1 MFNDIKSSP
10 DYRWYVLA
18 TVSIGTFMS
27 TLDSSIVNVALPT
40 IAGQFHTQLSVL
52 QWTVTA
58 YLLAI
63 TSLLPVFGRLA
74 DMLGRKKIYVLGF
87 VIFTMGSALCGF
99 STSIWFLIS
108 TRVLQ
113 AIGASMLMANSAA
126 IIVSIF
132 PLQERGRA
140 LGLTGTVVAL
150 GSMSGP
156 ALGGL
161 LIGLLGWRSIFY
173 INVPIGILG
182 YLVAQSI
189 LPGDKP
195 HKERESFDSV
205 GAVLFAAG
213 MTSLLMAINNS
224 SAQGWSNPSIL
235 FGLFAGMA
243 LLALFIFN
251 ERRIPH
257 PMIELSLFRNR
268 PFIIGNIC
276 GWLSFVAMFANTMIL
291 PFYLQ
296 QVLNYRPSQVG
307 LLMTA
312 FPIAMAI
319 TAPISG
325 RASDKHGP
333 LLLTSGGLAIT
344 ALGLFYFSTLTTTT
358 TFYQV
363 IPGSLLMGMGSGM
376 FQSPNNS
383 SVMSSVPPPKLG
395 LAGGMSS
402 LFRNV
407 GMISG
412 IALSVSLFEAW
423 GGVSRPKLDQ
433 IPMFMHAYHSVM
445 LVGMAI
451 ALLGAAISLNRRSY
465 ATAESSRQPE
475 N

>member
-140 LGLTGTVVAL
+140 LGLTGTIVAL

-195 HKERESFDSV
+195 PKERESFDSV

-224 SAQGWSNPSIL
+224 SDQGWSNPSIL
-235 FGLFAGMA
+235 FGLFAGLA

-325 RASDKHGP
+325 RASDKYGP

-402 LFRNV
+402 LVRNV